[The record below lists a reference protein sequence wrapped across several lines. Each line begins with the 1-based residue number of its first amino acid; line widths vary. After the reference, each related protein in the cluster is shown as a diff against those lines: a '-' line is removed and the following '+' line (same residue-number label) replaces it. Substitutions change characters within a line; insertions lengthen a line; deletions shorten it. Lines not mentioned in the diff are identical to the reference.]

1 MEESKELQ
9 GFYKIFRAVIY
20 ISVLMEFFEYA
31 IDPRAI
37 DGFGGVVCDLHDRIK
52 QWFIYH
58 DGNLVYSKVV
68 TFLLVCITCVGTR
81 NKKHLEFDARK
92 QVLYPLVSGV
102 LLLVLSVWIFGY
114 AMDTRLY
121 ALRLNIILYMV
132 TTIIGT
138 VLVCLFLNKVD
149 TLKST
154 IMKKKEEQLQI
165 SLDRVKLQKHVYELC
180 RVQKLTINEVRKKTG
195 LGMGTIY
202 RYLHTFEEEN
212 PKLVEQMKKQGP
224 NIIPEDYK
232 KLQEEV
238 LRLKC
243 ELKRERLRADFYEE
257 MVAFGKEV
265 YGIDLKKA
273 GTK

>member
-1 MEESKELQ
+1 MFCEN
-9 GFYKIFRAVIY
+9 
-20 ISVLMEFFEYA
+20 
-31 IDPRAI
+31 
-37 DGFGGVVCDLHDRIK
+37 
-52 QWFIYH
+52 IYH
-58 DGNLVYSKVV
+58 ICQSRFNSLNTNNIKTDRYTQKRKYLPVHLPVY
-68 TFLLVCITCVGTR
+68 
-81 NKKHLEFDARK
+81 
-92 QVLYPLVSGV
+92 
-102 LLLVLSVWIFGY
+102 LS
-114 AMDTRLY
+114 
-121 ALRLNIILYMV
+121 
-132 TTIIGT
+132 
-138 VLVCLFLNKVD
+138 FLNKVD

>member
-1 MEESKELQ
+1 MTKLARIIRKTK
-9 GFYKIFRAVIY
+9 FFRRHV
-20 ISVLMEFFEYA
+20 
-31 IDPRAI
+31 D
-37 DGFGGVVCDLHDRIK
+37 DKNK
-52 QWFIYH
+52 Q
-58 DGNLVYSKVV
+58 
-68 TFLLVCITCVGTR
+68 T
-81 NKKHLEFDARK
+81 
-92 QVLYPLVSGV
+92 
-102 LLLVLSVWIFGY
+102 
-114 AMDTRLY
+114 
-121 ALRLNIILYMV
+121 
-132 TTIIGT
+132 
-138 VLVCLFLNKVD
+138 
-149 TLKST
+149 
-154 IMKKKEEQLQI
+154 
-165 SLDRVKLQKHVYELC
+165 ELC

-195 LGMGTIY
+195 LGVGTIY

-243 ELKRERLRADFYEE
+243 ELKREKLRADFYEE